1 MLTID
6 IVLSIIILGAG
17 IIGLFKG
24 FIKTIGM
31 LIGGILSV
39 MLSIKFYGIAAA
51 ILPESV
57 GSTDFRNFLGIVITF
72 IVLSIAFGL
81 IVEILSKIFKLPVI
95 NIVNRVFGFAFG
107 ALEAMLI
114 LGAILSFATKYTI
127 TYDLIK
133 DLINNSFTVPILIKF
148 VNIVIPLLPD
158 ALKGTQQV
166 VPDTTNVINS
176 I

>member
-6 IVLSIIILGAG
+6 IVLLIIILGAG

-31 LIGGILSV
+31 LIGGILAV
-39 MLSIKFYGIAAA
+39 ILSIKSYGIAAA
-51 ILPESV
+51 ILPESI
-57 GSTDFRNFLGIVITF
+57 SNTDFRNFLGIVITF

-81 IVEILSKIFKLPVI
+81 IVELLSKIFKLPVI
-95 NIVNRVFGFAFG
+95 NIVNRVFGFVFG

-114 LGAILSFATKYTI
+114 LGAIFSFATKYTI

-133 DLINNSFTVPILIKF
+133 DLVNNSFTVPILIKF
-148 VNIVIPLLPD
+148 VNIVIPLLPE

-166 VPDTTNVINS
+166 VPDTTNIINS